1 MLRFAFIDIYKNTNN
16 SYKKYKE
23 NLYFQKY
30 FFDNKKAN
38 CLTIDNKSLIE
49 KKQNIPPLYFNDEKY
64 KWNRDYSKFTYIENE
79 NEKIGEKT
87 SEKIGEK
94 TSEKTG
100 EKTTEDS
107 NESVPVMTLTI
118 TAFMVGLGVCVYVFR
133 RSFYLK

>member
-1 MLRFAFIDIYKNTNN
+1 MFRFAFIDIYKNTNT

-38 CLTIDNKSLIE
+38 CLTTDNKSLIE
-49 KKQNIPPLYFNDEKY
+49 KKQNMPPLYFNDEKY

-79 NEKIGEKT
+79 NEK
-87 SEKIGEK
+87 
-94 TSEKTG
+94 TG

-107 NESVPVMTLTI
+107 EESVPIITLTI
-118 TAFMVGLGVCVYVFR
+118 TAFMVGLGVYVFR

>member
-1 MLRFAFIDIYKNTNN
+1 MFRFAFIDIYKNTNT

-49 KKQNIPPLYFNDEKY
+49 KKQNMPPLYFNDEKY

-79 NEKIGEKT
+79 N
-87 SEKIGEK
+87 
-94 TSEKTG
+94 EKTG